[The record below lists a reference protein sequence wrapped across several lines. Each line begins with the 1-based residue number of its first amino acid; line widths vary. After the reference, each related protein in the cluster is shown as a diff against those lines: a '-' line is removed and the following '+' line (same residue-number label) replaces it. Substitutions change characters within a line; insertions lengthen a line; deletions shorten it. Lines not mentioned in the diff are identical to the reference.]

1 MIRLMLGITVYT
13 YGAVCTANI
22 EALQIIHV
30 DLNLNRQSLSKYC
43 VSYMDK
49 FVKSTVIQK
58 YKIFYVTNTL
68 CR

>member
-13 YGAVCTANI
+13 YGAVSTANI

-30 DLNLNRQSLSKYC
+30 DLNLNRQSLSKYY

-49 FVKSTVIQK
+49 FVKSTVVQK
-58 YKIFYVTNTL
+58 YKLFYVTHTL